1 MSAVSRAGRS
11 RIVPAALAL
20 AAVAVA
26 SLTTG
31 CSSDAALCGPA
42 PTGEVSQADLYG
54 SYAGPHGVRLTLTN
68 VGDMSVTFTVKNW
81 PRENQPR
88 ILEKGAPSFNGGGT
102 WELLNP
108 PGEDGEV
115 GLDFE
120 NLDNDPYGATVTEL
134 LVGKED
140 GRIVLFAKLGD
151 PDVCR
156 VFTLTS

>member
-1 MSAVSRAGRS
+1 
-11 RIVPAALAL
+11 
-20 AAVAVA
+20 
-26 SLTTG
+26 
-31 CSSDAALCGPA
+31 
-42 PTGEVSQADLYG
+42 
-54 SYAGPHGVRLTLTN
+54 
-68 VGDMSVTFTVKNW
+68 MSVTFTVKNW